1 MKVQGSDVEIL
12 QRKCTHAER
21 LPQIKGAVSTPTP
34 QIMPERGTS

>member
-21 LPQIKGAVSTPTP
+21 LPQRKGAVSTGSGVKR
-34 QIMPERGTS
+34 PERGTS